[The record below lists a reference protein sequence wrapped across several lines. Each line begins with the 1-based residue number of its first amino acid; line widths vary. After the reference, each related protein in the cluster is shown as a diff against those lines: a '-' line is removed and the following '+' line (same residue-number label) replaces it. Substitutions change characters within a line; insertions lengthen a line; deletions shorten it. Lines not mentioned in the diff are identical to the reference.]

1 MENENMEMV
10 NVDTTAEVENESS
23 TGKNIAIIGL
33 GAALIGAASYAVAY
47 GAYKF
52 GAFIKNKVQDARRL
66 KKAVKDAEAERK
78 AAETADVTI
87 EN

>member
-33 GAALIGAASYAVAY
+33 GAALLGAAAY
-47 GAYKF
+47 GAYKL
-52 GAFIKNKVQDARRL
+52 GAVVKNKIQNARRL

-78 AAETADVTI
+78 TAETADVTI

>member
-33 GAALIGAASYAVAY
+33 GAALLGAAAY
-47 GAYKF
+47 GAQKF
-52 GAFIKNKVQDARRL
+52 GAFVKNKVQDARRL

>member
-33 GAALIGAASYAVAY
+33 GAALLGAAAY
-47 GAYKF
+47 GAYKL
-52 GAFIKNKVQDARRL
+52 GAVVKNRIQDARRL

>member
-33 GAALIGAASYAVAY
+33 GAALLGAAAY
-47 GAYKF
+47 GAYKL
-52 GAFIKNKVQDARRL
+52 GAVVKNKIHDARRL

-87 EN
+87 KN

>member
-33 GAALIGAASYAVAY
+33 GVTLLGAAAY
-47 GAYKF
+47 GAYKL
-52 GAFIKNKVQDARRL
+52 GAFVKNKIQDARRL
-66 KKAVKDAEAERK
+66 KKAVKEAEAERK
-78 AAETADVTI
+78 AAETANVTI

>member
-10 NVDTTAEVENESS
+10 NVDTTAEVENKSS

-33 GAALIGAASYAVAY
+33 GALIGAASYAAAY
-47 GAYKF
+47 GVYKL
-52 GAFIKNKVQDARRL
+52 GAVVKNKIQNARRL
-66 KKAVKDAEAERK
+66 KKAVKEAEAERK
-78 AAETADVTI
+78 AAETADVTL

>member
-33 GAALIGAASYAVAY
+33 GAALLGAAAY
-47 GAYKF
+47 GVYKL
-52 GAFIKNKVQDARRL
+52 GAVVKNKIQDARRL

-87 EN
+87 KN

>member
-10 NVDTTAEVENESS
+10 NVDTTADVENESS

-33 GAALIGAASYAVAY
+33 GAALLGAAAY
-47 GAYKF
+47 GAYKL
-52 GAFIKNKVQDARRL
+52 GAVVKNKIQNARRL

-78 AAETADVTI
+78 TAETADVTI

>member
-33 GAALIGAASYAVAY
+33 GAALLGAAAY
-47 GAYKF
+47 GAYKL
-52 GAFIKNKVQDARRL
+52 GAVVKNKIQNARRL
-66 KKAVKDAEAERK
+66 KKAVKDAEEERK
-78 AAETADVTI
+78 AAETADVTV

>member
-33 GAALIGAASYAVAY
+33 GAALLGAAVY
-47 GAYKF
+47 GAYKL
-52 GAFIKNKVQDARRL
+52 GAVVKNKIQDARRL

-78 AAETADVTI
+78 AAETANVTI

>member
-33 GAALIGAASYAVAY
+33 GAALLGAAAY
-47 GAYKF
+47 GAYKL
-52 GAFIKNKVQDARRL
+52 GAVVKNKIQDARRL
-66 KKAVKDAEAERK
+66 KKAVKEAEAKRK

>member
-33 GAALIGAASYAVAY
+33 GAALLGAAAY
-47 GAYKF
+47 GAYKL
-52 GAFIKNKVQDARRL
+52 GAVVKNKIQDARRL

-78 AAETADVTI
+78 AAETANVTV

>member
-33 GAALIGAASYAVAY
+33 GAALLGAAAY
-47 GAYKF
+47 GVYKL
-52 GAFIKNKVQDARRL
+52 GAVVKNKIENARRL
-66 KKAVKDAEAERK
+66 KKAVKDAEEERK
-78 AAETADVTI
+78 AAETADVTV

>member
-33 GAALIGAASYAVAY
+33 GAALLGAAAY
-47 GAYKF
+47 GVYKL
-52 GAFIKNKVQDARRL
+52 GAVVKNKIENARRL
-66 KKAVKDAEAERK
+66 KKAVKDAVEERK
-78 AAETADVTI
+78 AAETADVTV

>member
-33 GAALIGAASYAVAY
+33 GAALLGAPHM
-47 GAYKF
+47 
-52 GAFIKNKVQDARRL
+52 ARTSLVLLSRTRFRTL
-66 KKAVKDAEAERK
+66 VG
-78 AAETADVTI
+78 
-87 EN
+87 

>member
-33 GAALIGAASYAVAY
+33 GAALLGAAAY
-47 GAYKF
+47 GAYKL
-52 GAFIKNKVQDARRL
+52 GAVVKNKIQDIQDVRRL
-66 KKAVKDAEAERK
+66 KKAIKKAEAERK

>member
-33 GAALIGAASYAVAY
+33 GAALLGAAAY
-47 GAYKF
+47 GAYKL
-52 GAFIKNKVQDARRL
+52 GAVVKNKIQDARRL
-66 KKAVKDAEAERK
+66 KKAVKDAEAKRK
-78 AAETADVTI
+78 ADETADVTI

>member
-33 GAALIGAASYAVAY
+33 GAALLGAAAY
-47 GAYKF
+47 GAYKL
-52 GAFIKNKVQDARRL
+52 GAVVKNKIQDARRL
-66 KKAVKDAEAERK
+66 KKAAKDAEAERK
-78 AAETADVTI
+78 AAETANVTI

>member
-33 GAALIGAASYAVAY
+33 GAALLGAAAY
-47 GAYKF
+47 GAYKL
-52 GAFIKNKVQDARRL
+52 GAVIKNKIQDARRL

>member
-33 GAALIGAASYAVAY
+33 GAALLGAAAY
-47 GAYKF
+47 GAYKL
-52 GAFIKNKVQDARRL
+52 GAVVKNKIQDARRL

-78 AAETADVTI
+78 ASETADVTI

>member
-33 GAALIGAASYAVAY
+33 GAALLGAAAY
-47 GAYKF
+47 GAYKL
-52 GAFIKNKVQDARRL
+52 GAVVKNKIQDAARRL

>member
-10 NVDTTAEVENESS
+10 NVDTTADVENESS

-33 GAALIGAASYAVAY
+33 GAALLGAAAY

-52 GAFIKNKVQDARRL
+52 SAFVKNKIQDARRL

>member
-10 NVDTTAEVENESS
+10 NVDTTAKVENESS

-33 GAALIGAASYAVAY
+33 GAALLGTAAY
-47 GAYKF
+47 GVYKF
-52 GAFIKNKVQDARRL
+52 GAFVKNKIQNARRL